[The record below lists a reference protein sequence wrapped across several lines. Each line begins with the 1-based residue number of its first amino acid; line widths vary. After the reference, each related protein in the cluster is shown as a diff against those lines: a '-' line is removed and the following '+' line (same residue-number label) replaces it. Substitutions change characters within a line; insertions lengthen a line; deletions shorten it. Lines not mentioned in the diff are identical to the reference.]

1 MLRSYFFSTSMQIPD
16 IIIAVDGY
24 SSTGKSSFAKQIA
37 KEFGFTYLDSGA
49 LYRGVTLF
57 AMENGFIDDDC
68 KIDVEALDAALK
80 GLDLHFGPQGTYIG
94 SRCIESRIRS
104 LDVASKVSPI
114 ATVPQVRSFVD
125 GKLREA
131 GSRKRVVMDGRDI
144 GTTVFPDADLKIFMT
159 ARPEVRARRRYD
171 ELTAKGQEANLAEI
185 LRNVEERDRQ
195 DSTRAV
201 SPLRKAD
208 DAIVLDNSD
217 MTREEQFDFVIE
229 RVKEIK
235 QAHPCK

>member
-1 MLRSYFFSTSMQIPD
+1 MKN
-16 IIIAVDGY
+16 IIIAVDGH
-24 SSTGKSSFAKQIA
+24 SSCGKSTVAKAVARKLGIAYIDTGAMYRAVTLYAIRHGLA
-37 KEFGFTYLDSGA
+37 KEGYIDAEGIAGALSDMDITFSFDKEMGRNTTYLNGENVEDEIRGMAVSG
-49 LYRGVTLF
+49 L
-57 AMENGFIDDDC
+57 
-68 KIDVEALDAALK
+68 
-80 GLDLHFGPQGTYIG
+80 
-94 SRCIESRIRS
+94 
-104 LDVASKVSPI
+104 VSPVSAI
-114 ATVPQVRSFVD
+114 PAVRA
-125 GKLREA
+125 KLTDWQREM
-131 GSRKRVVMDGRDI
+131 GRNQSVIMDGRDI
-144 GTTVFPDADLKIFMT
+144 GTTVFPDAGLKIFMT

>member
-1 MLRSYFFSTSMQIPD
+1 MKN
-16 IIIAVDGY
+16 IIIAVDGH
-24 SSTGKSSFAKQIA
+24 SSCGKSTVAKAVARKLGIAYIDTGAMYRAVTLYAIRHGLA
-37 KEFGFTYLDSGA
+37 KEGYIDAEGIAGALGDMDITFSFDKEMGRNTTYLNGENVEDEIRGMAVSG
-49 LYRGVTLF
+49 L
-57 AMENGFIDDDC
+57 
-68 KIDVEALDAALK
+68 
-80 GLDLHFGPQGTYIG
+80 
-94 SRCIESRIRS
+94 
-104 LDVASKVSPI
+104 VSPVSAI
-114 ATVPQVRSFVD
+114 PAVRA
-125 GKLREA
+125 KLTDWQREM
-131 GSRKRVVMDGRDI
+131 GRNQSVIMDGRDI

-208 DAIVLDNSD
+208 DAIVLDNSG

>member
-1 MLRSYFFSTSMQIPD
+1 MKN
-16 IIIAVDGY
+16 IIIAVDGH
-24 SSTGKSSFAKQIA
+24 SSCGKSTVAKAVARKLGIAYIDTGAMYRAVTLYAIRHGLA
-37 KEFGFTYLDSGA
+37 KEGYIDTEGIAGALSDMDITFSFDKEMGRNTTYLNGENVEDEI
-49 LYRGVTLF
+49 RGMAV
-57 AMENGFIDDDC
+57 
-68 KIDVEALDAALK
+68 
-80 GLDLHFGPQGTYIG
+80 
-94 SRCIESRIRS
+94 SS
-104 LDVASKVSPI
+104 LVSPVSAI
-114 ATVPQVRSFVD
+114 PAVRA
-125 GKLREA
+125 KLTDWQREM
-131 GSRKRVVMDGRDI
+131 GRNQSVIMDGRDI

>member
-1 MLRSYFFSTSMQIPD
+1 M
-16 IIIAVDGY
+16 AV
-24 SSTGKSSFAKQIA
+24 
-37 KEFGFTYLDSGA
+37 SG
-49 LYRGVTLF
+49 L
-57 AMENGFIDDDC
+57 
-68 KIDVEALDAALK
+68 
-80 GLDLHFGPQGTYIG
+80 
-94 SRCIESRIRS
+94 
-104 LDVASKVSPI
+104 VSPVSAI
-114 ATVPQVRSFVD
+114 PAVRA
-125 GKLREA
+125 KLTDWQREM
-131 GSRKRVVMDGRDI
+131 GRNQSVIMDGRDI

>member
-1 MLRSYFFSTSMQIPD
+1 
-16 IIIAVDGY
+16 
-24 SSTGKSSFAKQIA
+24 
-37 KEFGFTYLDSGA
+37 
-49 LYRGVTLF
+49 
-57 AMENGFIDDDC
+57 
-68 KIDVEALDAALK
+68 
-80 GLDLHFGPQGTYIG
+80 
-94 SRCIESRIRS
+94 
-104 LDVASKVSPI
+104 
-114 ATVPQVRSFVD
+114 
-125 GKLREA
+125 
-131 GSRKRVVMDGRDI
+131 
-144 GTTVFPDADLKIFMT
+144 MT

>member
-1 MLRSYFFSTSMQIPD
+1 MKN
-16 IIIAVDGY
+16 IIIAVDGH
-24 SSTGKSSFAKQIA
+24 SSCGKSTVAKAVARKLGIAYIDTGAMYRAVTLYAIRHGLA
-37 KEFGFTYLDSGA
+37 KEGYIDAEGIAGALSDMDITFSFDKEMGRNTTYLNGENVEDEIRGMAVSG
-49 LYRGVTLF
+49 L
-57 AMENGFIDDDC
+57 
-68 KIDVEALDAALK
+68 
-80 GLDLHFGPQGTYIG
+80 
-94 SRCIESRIRS
+94 
-104 LDVASKVSPI
+104 VSPVSAI
-114 ATVPQVRSFVD
+114 PAVRA
-125 GKLREA
+125 KLTDWQREM
-131 GSRKRVVMDGRDI
+131 GRNQSVIMDGRDI

-171 ELTAKGQEANLAEI
+171 ELTTKGQEANLAEI
-185 LRNVEERDRQ
+185 LRSVEERDRQ

>member
-1 MLRSYFFSTSMQIPD
+1 MKN
-16 IIIAVDGY
+16 IIIAVDGH
-24 SSTGKSSFAKQIA
+24 SSCGKSTVAKAVARKLGIAYIDTGAMYRAVTLYAIRHGLA
-37 KEFGFTYLDSGA
+37 KEGYIDAEGIAGALSDMDITFSFDKEMGRNTTYLNGENVEDEIRGMAVSG
-49 LYRGVTLF
+49 L
-57 AMENGFIDDDC
+57 
-68 KIDVEALDAALK
+68 
-80 GLDLHFGPQGTYIG
+80 
-94 SRCIESRIRS
+94 
-104 LDVASKVSPI
+104 VSPVSAI
-114 ATVPQVRSFVD
+114 PAVRA
-125 GKLREA
+125 KLTDWQREM
-131 GSRKRVVMDGRDI
+131 GRNQSVIMDGRDI

-159 ARPEVRARRRYD
+159 AHPEVRARRRYD

>member
-1 MLRSYFFSTSMQIPD
+1 MKN
-16 IIIAVDGY
+16 IIIAVDGH
-24 SSTGKSSFAKQIA
+24 SSCGKSTVAKAVARKLGIAYIDTGAMYRAVTLYAIRHGLA
-37 KEFGFTYLDSGA
+37 KEGYIDAEGIAGALSDMDITFSFDKEMGRNTTYLNGENVEDEIRGMAVSG
-49 LYRGVTLF
+49 L
-57 AMENGFIDDDC
+57 
-68 KIDVEALDAALK
+68 
-80 GLDLHFGPQGTYIG
+80 
-94 SRCIESRIRS
+94 
-104 LDVASKVSPI
+104 VSPVSAI
-114 ATVPQVRSFVD
+114 PAVRA
-125 GKLREA
+125 KLTDWQREM
-131 GSRKRVVMDGRDI
+131 GRNQSVIMDGRDI

-159 ARPEVRARRRYD
+159 ARPAVRARRRYD

>member
-1 MLRSYFFSTSMQIPD
+1 MKN
-16 IIIAVDGY
+16 IIIAVDGH
-24 SSTGKSSFAKQIA
+24 SSCGKSTVAKAVARKLGIAYIDTGAMYRAVTLYAIRHGLA
-37 KEFGFTYLDSGA
+37 KEGYIDAEGIAGALSDMDITFSFDKEMGRNTTYLNGENVEDEIRGMAVSG
-49 LYRGVTLF
+49 L
-57 AMENGFIDDDC
+57 
-68 KIDVEALDAALK
+68 
-80 GLDLHFGPQGTYIG
+80 
-94 SRCIESRIRS
+94 
-104 LDVASKVSPI
+104 VSPVSAI
-114 ATVPQVRSFVD
+114 PAVRA
-125 GKLREA
+125 KLTDWQREM
-131 GSRKRVVMDGRDI
+131 GRNQSVIMDGRDI

-171 ELTAKGQEANLAEI
+171 ELTAKGQEANLADR